1 MIEQSSVSDAQIVS
15 NQANLDENT
24 NQVEENN
31 TPSTEPVAEPILE
44 QAPIAETLI
53 ATEVATTTEVIEV
66 VEVAVTEV
74 PVPEVTAPIDE
85 TPVATET
92 ATEVATTTEVIEAS
106 VATETPVPEV
116 TAPATERKERIPAK
130 PRVEVDP
137 AVLNEVL
144 EHRNA
149 GTSLTAKVEDRVR
162 GGLKLNYKG
171 LALFLPISH
180 FGIRSNPNE
189 EDLIRAVGDFLQVQV
204 LEVNE
209 DVPLHR
215 RNIIVSRKKLLETG
229 FWDNIKLGDII
240 SGPVTSITT
249 FGVFI
254 DIGGYEGL
262 VHISRLSRKKIDNIK
277 NFTKKGEI
285 LQAKVVEVDKDKQR
299 IGLSMSDL
307 EPSMWDKIPEKFPV
321 GSEITVKVK
330 KFINFGAIV
339 DLGDGI
345 DGIIRNQDMS
355 WTKRIN
361 DPAEILQ
368 LNTEVQ
374 AIVLSINTDKELVS
388 LSFRAVLE
396 NPWSTIEEKIQIGQE
411 KVGIIQQVKPEGIV
425 VTIEGIF
432 DGFIPK
438 SKMRN
443 MQKGKKLPFK
453 KGDTIEVIVADLVVA
468 SQSLI
473 LSPKDAGEDN
483 GENNGNNNAPYH
495 QNRGERSGGDR
506 ERKPR
511 NFNRSND
518 KDYTPQPVEMTSNEI
533 SNFSFSDMLGED
545 ILKKLNANS

>member
-1 MIEQSSVSDAQIVS
+1 MIEQSSVSDAQVVS
-15 NQANLDENT
+15 NQANLGENT

-31 TPSTEPVAEPILE
+31 NPTAEQVAEPILE
-44 QAPIAETLI
+44 QAPIP
-53 ATEVATTTEVIEV
+53 
-66 VEVAVTEV
+66 EV
-74 PVPEVTAPIDE
+74 PADSE
-85 TPVATET
+85 TQVATET
-92 ATEVATTTEVIEAS
+92 IIEVVTAVETPVIEAP
-106 VATETPVPEV
+106 VVEATD
-116 TAPATERKERIPAK
+116 APTIQRRERTQAK
-130 PRVEVDP
+130 PKVEVDP
-137 AVLNEVL
+137 EVFNEVL

-171 LALFLPISH
+171 LSLFLPISH
-180 FGIRSNPNE
+180 FGIRPNPNE
-189 EDLIRAVGDFLQVQV
+189 EDLIRAVGDFLQVEV

-209 DVPLHR
+209 DVPLYR
-215 RNIIVSRKKLLETG
+215 RNIIVSRKRLLENS
-229 FWDNIKLGDII
+229 FWNTIKIGDIV

-262 VHISRLSRKKIDNIK
+262 VHISRLSRKNVDNIK

-285 LQAKVVEVDKDKQR
+285 LQAKVIEINKEKQR

-307 EPSMWDKIPEKFPV
+307 EPSIWDNVPEKFPV
-321 GSEITVKVK
+321 GSNVNAKVK

-361 DPAEILQ
+361 DPAEVLQ
-368 LNTEVQ
+368 LNQEITAQ
-374 AIVLSINTDKELVS
+374 VLSVNPAKELVS
-388 LSFRAVLE
+388 LSLRAITE
-396 NPWSTIEEKIQIGQE
+396 NPWSSVEEIIQIGQD
-411 KVGIIQQVKPEGIV
+411 KIGIIQQVKPEGIV
-425 VTIEGIF
+425 VTIEDIF

-438 SKMRN
+438 SKIRN
-443 MQKGKKLPFK
+443 LQKGKRLPFK
-453 KGDTIEVIVADLVVA
+453 KGDTIEVIVADLVPTNR
-468 SQSLI
+468 SLI
-473 LSPKDAGEDN
+473 LSPKDAGEANINDS
-483 GENNGNNNAPYH
+483 YQ
-495 QNRGERSGGDR
+495 QNPDERSNRSDRNNSARHNGDR

-511 NFNRSND
+511 TFNKSND

-545 ILKKLNANS
+545 ILKKLNASQ

>member
-66 VEVAVTEV
+66 AEVAVTEV

-106 VATETPVPEV
+106 VA

-189 EDLIRAVGDFLQVQV
+189 EDLIRAVGDYLQVQV